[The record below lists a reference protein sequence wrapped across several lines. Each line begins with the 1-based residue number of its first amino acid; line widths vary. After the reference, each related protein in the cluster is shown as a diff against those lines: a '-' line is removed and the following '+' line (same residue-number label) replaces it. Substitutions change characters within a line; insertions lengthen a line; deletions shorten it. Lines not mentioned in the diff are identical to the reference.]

1 MKNYSL
7 VPFLKSVLLKE
18 ILRKTMCPILYL
30 QASLLA
36 KEVPTECNSDHMR

>member
-7 VPFLKSVLLKE
+7 VPLLKSVLLKE
-18 ILRKTMCPILYL
+18 ILRKIMYPILYL

-36 KEVPTECNSDHMR
+36 KEVPIE